1 MSFSEAARID
11 VKYVAAHFDARPELL
26 HRGQLEIGLL
36 DGQLALVE
44 RSAAKLDEHLRHEV
58 PETKIYLVA
67 AQ

>member
-1 MSFSEAARID
+1 MKD
-11 VKYVAAHFDARPELL
+11 VAAHFDARPELL

-36 DGQLALVE
+36 DGNPALVE

-58 PETKIYLVA
+58 PETKINLVA